1 MQSKKLYDIIFLS
14 EGMDNMIEDNIMGQR
29 AKRGGL
35 ASYEF
40 LNAKHLSNAEQKK
53 RNMELFAEYQQDKEK
68 IAQGLMKKSD
78 SVARKALIEENLRL
92 VTNMLKRYGLM
103 SDDNIIEDLMQ
114 TGSIALMQA
123 VDNYDPEK
131 NKGQAPTTYM
141 CISILRSVVREKYYM
156 NIFENRMGECLSL
169 DKPIGDDPEDDED
182 NMYFMIPSN
191 HNVEEEV
198 IRKYEIEESTKKVHD
213 VMEQLPPNEKKVIQ
227 VLLNRYEKDSLHDPS
242 INELCKAANISRQR
256 LYMIKDNAF
265 NDVKLLLKPT
275 ETWTD
280 EDRSSYKIMLKRIK
294 FQKVSN
300 ANKKIDEDIV
310 NKYNSNGTQ
319 DKNII
324 DSESNEM
331 DM

>member
-1 MQSKKLYDIIFLS
+1 
-14 EGMDNMIEDNIMGQR
+14 MDNMIEDDIMGQR

-40 LNAKHLSNAEQKK
+40 LNIKHLSNTEQRK
-53 RNMELFAEYQQDKEK
+53 RNMELLAEYQQDKEK

-92 VTNMLKRYGLM
+92 VTNMLKRSGLM

-141 CISILRSVVREKYYM
+141 CISILRSVVRAKYYM

-169 DKPIGDDPEDDED
+169 DKPVGDNPEDDED
-182 NMYFMIPSN
+182 NMYLLIPSKN
-191 HNVEEEV
+191 DVEEEV
-198 IRKYEIEESTKKVHD
+198 IRKYEMEESAQKLHD

-227 VLLNRYEKDSLHDPS
+227 VLLNKYEKDTLHDPS
-242 INELCKAANISRQR
+242 INELCKDANISRQR
-256 LYMIKDNAF
+256 LYEIKENAF

-280 EDRSSYKIMLKRIK
+280 EDHASYKIMLKRIK
-294 FQKVSN
+294 FQKVFN
-300 ANKKIDEDIV
+300 TNKKIDEDIV
-310 NKYNSNGTQ
+310 NKYNGNSTQ

-324 DSESNEM
+324 DPDSNDMEM
-331 DM
+331 

>member
-1 MQSKKLYDIIFLS
+1 
-14 EGMDNMIEDNIMGQR
+14 
-29 AKRGGL
+29 
-35 ASYEF
+35 
-40 LNAKHLSNAEQKK
+40 
-53 RNMELFAEYQQDKEK
+53 
-68 IAQGLMKKSD
+68 
-78 SVARKALIEENLRL
+78 
-92 VTNMLKRYGLM
+92 
-103 SDDNIIEDLMQ
+103 
-114 TGSIALMQA
+114 
-123 VDNYDPEK
+123 
-131 NKGQAPTTYM
+131 
-141 CISILRSVVREKYYM
+141 
-156 NIFENRMGECLSL
+156 
-169 DKPIGDDPEDDED
+169 
-182 NMYFMIPSN
+182 MIPSN

-198 IRKYEIEESTKKVHD
+198 IRKYEMEESSKKIHD

-256 LYMIKDNAF
+256 LYEIKGNAF

-300 ANKKIDEDIV
+300 ANKKIDEDII
-310 NKYNSNGTQ
+310 NKYNSNSTQ

-324 DSESNEM
+324 DPDSNEM